1 MKRFRNFCLQD
12 DEGGDIDE
20 GEEGTKEKPST
31 TGSLG
36 KTRAQNLSRVKII
49 LSCDLSGV
57 RKLSIPKNF
66 R

>member
-1 MKRFRNFCLQD
+1 MEVADVTYFTVFWAKILLKGFEISAIQD

-36 KTRAQNLSRVKII
+36 KTRAQNLSGVK
-49 LSCDLSGV
+49 
-57 RKLSIPKNF
+57 N
-66 R
+66 